1 MICFSQPE
9 EERLFNEGHSKFL
22 ELLPSLN
29 DVLDNVFKHVVKAN
43 REGLTVFMLG
53 RRCANDFSEILLLA
67 SNGYGFAALQILRS
81 MFEKLV
87 DARYLHEHPTEV
99 DNFWDFHLVLLVK
112 LGYATVAAKF
122 DPEWEKSVARFK
134 TLGKKKDRTQPRWT
148 KLTLVDEAKHVG
160 LGDHLQGAYYLPNAF
175 IHNSSAELLFALEA
189 DANGRFTPL
198 DFNNPAERRMADVA
212 VHQGLLFL
220 ILVLQLQVEHYGWE
234 DSAVEVQEFLN
245 RFGAYLQSLNDQKSG
260 K

>member
-1 MICFSQPE
+1 MMHFSQPD
-9 EERLFNEGHSKFL
+9 EERLFNERHSQLL

-29 DVLDNVFKHVVKAN
+29 DTLDNVFKHTVMAD
-43 REGLTVFMLG
+43 RQGLTVFMLG

-87 DARYLHEHPTEV
+87 DARYLHEHPKEV
-99 DNFWDFHLVLLVK
+99 DNFWDYHLVLLVK
-112 LGYATVAAKF
+112 LGYQDVAQKFDAECEKKVAKF
-122 DPEWEKSVARFK
+122 K
-134 TLGKKKDRTQPRWT
+134 TSGKKRKSTQPRWT
-148 KLTLVDEAKHVG
+148 KLTLVDEAKKVG
-160 LGDHLQGAYYLPNAF
+160 LGDHLHGAYYLPNAF

-189 DANGRFTPL
+189 DKNGRFTPL
-198 DFNNPAERRMADVA
+198 DFNNPKERRMADVA

-220 ILVLQLQVEHYGWE
+220 ILILQLEVEHYGWE
-234 DSAVEVQEFLN
+234 DSALEVQQFLD
-245 RFGAYLQSLNDQKSG
+245 RFGSYLQSLNERKSL

>member
-1 MICFSQPE
+1 MTHFTQPE
-9 EERLFNEGHSKFL
+9 EERLFNERHSKFL

-29 DVLDNVFKHVVKAN
+29 DALDNVFKHTVMAD

-87 DARYLHEHPTEV
+87 DARYLHEPPAEV
-99 DNFWDFHLVLLVK
+99 DTFWDYHLVLLVK
-112 LGYATVAAKF
+112 LGYQDVARRF
-122 DPEWEKSVARFK
+122 DAEWEKKVARFK
-134 TLGKKKDRTQPRWT
+134 TGGKKGNRTQPRWN
-148 KLTLVDEAKHVG
+148 KLSLVDEAKKVG
-160 LGDHLQGAYYLPNAF
+160 LGDHLHGAYYLPNAF

-189 DANGRFTPL
+189 DINGRLTPV
-198 DFNNPAERRMADVA
+198 DFNNPSERRMADVA

-220 ILVLQLQVEHYGWE
+220 VLILQLEVEHYGWE
-234 DSAVEVQEFLN
+234 DSALEVQQFLS
-245 RFGAYLQSLNDQKSG
+245 RFGSYLQSLKEKG
-260 K
+260 